1 MVHSATLLHGS
12 WCSTVCL
19 AKNRQYLMISDEED
33 NLYRIGRCAGK
44 HGTRHPAENQA
55 GVEKL
60 AIGIETDSHSN
71 DPELNKGNSNQIIG
85 VGIPSRKPQQ
95 PQDKETS

>member
-1 MVHSATLLHGS
+1 
-12 WCSTVCL
+12 
-19 AKNRQYLMISDEED
+19 MISDEED

-44 HGTRHPAENQA
+44 HGTWHPAENQA

-60 AIGIETDSHSN
+60 AIGIRTDSHGN
-71 DPELNKGNSNQIIG
+71 DSELNKENSNQIIEIR
-85 VGIPSRKPQQ
+85 IPPRKPQQ